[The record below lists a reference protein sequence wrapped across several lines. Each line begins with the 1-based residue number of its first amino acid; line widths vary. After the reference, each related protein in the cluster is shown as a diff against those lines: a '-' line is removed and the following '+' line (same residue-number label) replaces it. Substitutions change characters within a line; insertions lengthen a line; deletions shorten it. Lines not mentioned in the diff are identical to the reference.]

1 MKSLEGK
8 IALISGGSR
17 GIGRALCVQ
26 LSALGAHVYTF
37 ARDSDALARTRQLC
51 AEGASFTGVQAD
63 VTDPEAVEQVVARIA
78 QAHGRLDIL
87 VNNAAVLGPRKKL
100 EDVSL
105 TDWQRTQQV
114 NVDGVFIVTTQSLG
128 LLRQGAPAIIL
139 NVSSSVGRTGRA
151 GWGPYGVSKHA
162 VEGIS
167 ETLAEELLG
176 DEICVVSINPGGT
189 ATEMRQQAYPDEDP
203 ATLPTADDIAAT
215 FVLLIRSLSL
225 AQTGRKYDARSLLD
239 LIKKTDPSNQARRP
253 ELGGADLPFVR

>member
-1 MKSLEGK
+1 VKSLEGK

-37 ARDSDALARTRQLC
+37 ARDADALARTQELC
-51 AEGASFTGVQAD
+51 AAGAGFTGVQAD
-63 VTDPEAVEQVVARIA
+63 ATDAEAIEKLVARIRDE
-78 QAHGRLDIL
+78 QGRLDIL

-100 EDVSL
+100 EDVAL
-105 TDWQRTQQV
+105 KDWQKTQQI
-114 NVDGVFIVTTQSLG
+114 NVDGVFILATQSIG
-128 LLRQGAPAIIL
+128 LLRQGAPSIML
-139 NVSSSVGRTGRA
+139 NVSSSVGRVGRA

-167 ETLAEELLG
+167 ETLAEELRD

-189 ATEMRQQAYPDEDP
+189 ATDMRHEAYPGEDP
-203 ATLPTADDIAAT
+203 ATLPSADEIAAT

-225 AQTGRKYDARSLLD
+225 AESGRKYDARSLLD
-239 LIKKTDPSNQARRP
+239 LSNNGASNKARRP
-253 ELGGADLPFVR
+253 DLGGADLPFVRS